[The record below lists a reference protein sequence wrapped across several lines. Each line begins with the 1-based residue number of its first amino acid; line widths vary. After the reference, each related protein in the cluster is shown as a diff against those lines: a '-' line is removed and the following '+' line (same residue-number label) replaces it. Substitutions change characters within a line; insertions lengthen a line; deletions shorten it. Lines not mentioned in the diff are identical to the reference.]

1 MPPRPNI
8 EYLSRGVIPD
18 AGYVTQIL
26 NENKQKEESISSIV
40 REEAWYTEGL
50 TIVVVGASGD
60 LAKRKTYPSLFDL
73 YSSKLLPR
81 NTVIW
86 GYARSKKTHE
96 SLRSGLKPFLLD
108 RSIDEDKIDAFL
120 STCFYHSGQSYGDLE
135 AYKSLNEMIIEDE
148 YENVNRNYADCIR
161 NSRSNR
167 LFYFAIPPNRFGEA
181 GLQVKKAAMATN
193 GWTRVVVEKPF
204 GRDLQTCKELLGL
217 LARNFE
223 EDQLY
228 RIDHYLGKEM
238 IQNLLVFRFSNS
250 WMDWLWHRNAISHVE
265 ICFKES
271 IGTQG
276 RGGYFDQY
284 GIIRDIIQN
293 HLMQVLTVLTM
304 EPPNK
309 GSAKELGVS
318 IRDAK
323 VAILNAMPP
332 IPLSDCLLGQYKG
345 YTDDPTIE
353 DKSTTAP
360 TFAAV
365 RCFINTPRWEGVPFI
380 MIAGKALDER
390 KAEITVHFKKP
401 KHSSL
406 FGSCLPQ
413 NKLTIKIQPLTD
425 AAISLKTNIKSPGFQ
440 SSPVST
446 DLQFNYNHQFS
457 MASNNPDAYTRL
469 ILDVLRGREMSFV
482 RDDELRKSWE
492 IFTPLLQQ
500 IEQNNIKP
508 FSYMPGQSA
517 PDQFHDFFLK
527 KASNASKL

>member
-1 MPPRPNI
+1 MPPRPNL
-8 EYLSRGVIPD
+8 EYILSRSVIPD
-18 AGYVTQIL
+18 GSITPAL
-26 NENKQKEESISSIV
+26 SEDKQKEETISNIV
-40 REEAWYTEGL
+40 RKEAWFTEGL

-60 LAKRKTYPSLFDL
+60 LAKKKTYPSLFDL

-86 GYARSKKTHE
+86 GYARSNKTHE

-108 RSIDEDKIDAFL
+108 RSIDEDEIDAFL
-120 STCFYHSGQSYGDLE
+120 STCFYHSGKSYGDLE
-135 AYKSLNEMIIEDE
+135 AYKELNEMIL
-148 YENVNRNYADCIR
+148 ENEVNLN
-161 NSRSNR
+161 NNR

-181 GLQVKKAAMATN
+181 GLQVKKAAMAVD

-204 GRDLQTCKELLGL
+204 GRDLQSCKELLGL

-238 IQNLLVFRFSNS
+238 VQNLLVFRFSNS

-304 EPPNK
+304 EPPHK
-309 GSAKELGVS
+309 GNSTEIGGY

-323 VAILNAMPP
+323 VDVLNAMPP

-380 MIAGKALDER
+380 MTAGKALDER
-390 KAEITVHFKKP
+390 KAEIIVHFKEP
-401 KHSSL
+401 KHSTL
-406 FGSCLPQ
+406 FGSRLPQ
-413 NKLTIKIQPLTD
+413 NQLTIKIQPLTD
-425 AAISLKTNIKSPGFQ
+425 EAISLKTNIKSPGFQ

-446 DLQFNYNHQFS
+446 DLQFNYNRQFH

-500 IEQNNIKP
+500 IEQNNIEP

-527 KASNASKL
+527 KTSKASKL